1 MNIENAILSIPGI
14 IIGFTVHEFCH
25 ALAAYRLGDTTA
37 RDDGRL
43 TLNPLRH
50 IDIIGFIF
58 ILFAGFGWARP
69 VQFNPERL
77 RHPRRDK
84 AIIAAAGPLSNLIL
98 GILFIFL
105 IKAVIFLQIIS
116 DWNGIL
122 AERTLM
128 LLSSLITI
136 NIGLFVFNLIPVPPL
151 DGSHIIF
158 SGLNLKSETEYR
170 IMRIGTPILFIILI
184 VQGRMG
190 IDILPIGKAVNAI
203 IRFFF

>member
-1 MNIENAILSIPGI
+1 
-14 IIGFTVHEFCH
+14 
-25 ALAAYRLGDTTA
+25 
-37 RDDGRL
+37 
-43 TLNPLRH
+43 LNPLKH
-50 IDIIGFIF
+50 IDILGFIF

-69 VQFNPERL
+69 VRFNPERL
-77 RHPRRDK
+77 SHPRRDK

-98 GILFIFL
+98 GIFVIFL
-105 IKAVIFLQIIS
+105 IKAVIFMQIIS
-116 DWNGIL
+116 DWNGVL

-136 NIGLFVFNLIPVPPL
+136 NIGLFVFNLIPIPPL

-170 IMRIGTPILFIILI
+170 IMRIGTPILFILLI

-190 IDILPIGKAVNAI
+190 INIIPIGKAVNAI
-203 IRFFF
+203 IGIFF